1 MIRFRRIVAGLMA
14 MPIVRDI
21 VTLQVGSAV
30 NILLTLVASVVY
42 ARLLGVSGFGQY
54 AVALAFS
61 STVST
66 ICNLGQGTA
75 LFTFLAEEHGKRNR
89 EGMGH
94 VISYYLSVSAL
105 FSLLLLGIA
114 WAAPAICQ
122 HLYGS
127 RELGILGRLAV
138 LNVIL
143 NAFSALYLAI
153 FQTVREMRSYILFD
167 QGQTALELA
176 LGIALILLKGGPIGI
191 FQALIAVQLICVP
204 LFLWRY
210 SRLAKR
216 HVLPRWTQCLHFDW
230 HSWRGYVGQG
240 FLIGVDKNVSKLFPN
255 GLLTVL
261 RIHSSDA
268 VVGLARIVFQAALIP
283 QLLLLTQSAQMAMT
297 VLPGIAARGTV
308 VLRKAA
314 IKLLKHTLLLHTFI
328 SLSCMLAIPFMVLL
342 FYGSAY
348 RAAIEPALWLILI
361 SMLQALSISN
371 GPLLRVLRRTWMS
384 TIVNMVSLAVCIG
397 AFLAVLPVVSAI
409 PALVITTLLYYVL
422 QQVTTII
429 VYYSLLRLPSS
440 QRAKH
445 VIESSATAG
454 LS

>member
-21 VTLQVGSAV
+21 VTLQVGSAI
-30 NILLTLVASVVY
+30 NIALTLVASVVY

-61 STVST
+61 STASA
-66 ICNLGQGTA
+66 ICNIGQGPA
-75 LFTFLAEEHGKRNR
+75 LFTFLAEEHGKRDR
-89 EGMGH
+89 EGMGR
-94 VISYYLSVSAL
+94 VISYSLSVNAL
-105 FSLLLLGIA
+105 FGLVLLGVA

-127 RELGILGRLAV
+127 RDLGVLARLAV

-143 NAFSALYLAI
+143 STISGLCLAI
-153 FQTVREMRSYILFD
+153 FQTVREMRWYVLFD
-167 QGQTALELA
+167 QGATALELA
-176 LGIALILLKGGPIGI
+176 LGIMLVLLDGGPIGI
-191 FQALIAVQLICVP
+191 FQALIAVQLICLP

-216 HVLPRWTQCLHFDW
+216 HVLPRWTQCLRLDW
-230 HSWRGYVGQG
+230 NSWRHYVGQG

-261 RIHSSDA
+261 RIGSSDA

-283 QLLLLTQSAQMAMT
+283 QLLLLTQSGQMAMT

-308 VLRKAA
+308 ALRKAA
-314 IKLLKHTLLLHTFI
+314 IKLLKHTLLLHTLI
-328 SLSCMLAIPFMVLL
+328 SLCCMLAMPFMVLL

-348 RAAIEPALWLILI
+348 RDAIEPALWLILI
-361 SMLQALSISN
+361 SILQALSISN
-371 GPLLRVLRRTWMS
+371 GPLLRVLRRTWIS
-384 TIVNMVSLAVCIG
+384 TIVNLASLAVCVG
-397 AFLAVLPVVSAI
+397 AFLVLLPIVSALT
-409 PALVITTLLYYVL
+409 ALVVTTLLYYIM
-422 QQVTTII
+422 QQATTII
-429 VYYSLLRLPSS
+429 IYDSLLRRSPRVLRTVP
-440 QRAKH
+440 K
-445 VIESSATAG
+445 AG
-454 LS
+454 NGSVVM